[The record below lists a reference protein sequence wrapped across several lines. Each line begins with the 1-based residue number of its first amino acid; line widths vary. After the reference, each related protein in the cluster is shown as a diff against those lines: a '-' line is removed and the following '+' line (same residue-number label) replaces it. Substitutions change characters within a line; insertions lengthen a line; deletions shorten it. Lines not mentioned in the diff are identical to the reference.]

1 MFKYLPLLWANLKRK
16 KLRTSLTLASIVIA
30 FLLFGMLRALQ
41 TALTGSADLA
51 GVDRLIT
58 MHKVS
63 FIQSL
68 PLSYL
73 NRIQA
78 VEGVRAAGS
87 SSWFGGIYQED
98 RNQLAVFAVEP
109 ELFFN
114 LYTEYKLPEEQRKAW
129 IADRASAIVSRGL
142 ADRFG
147 WKVGDTIPMR
157 SNIFTNKSGGSVWQ
171 MKIAGIY
178 DATNADQSVYFHY
191 EYFNESRSFGR
202 DEIGMVA
209 VRLTDK
215 NQAADVARKIDA
227 MFANSSTETK
237 TNTERAF
244 MQNFANQMGNIAA
257 LVTAIAT
264 AVFFTMLLVT
274 ANTMGQSIRER
285 INEIAVMKTLG
296 FSSASV
302 TALVF
307 GEALLVT
314 TIGGLIGLGLAALLS
329 GAMGKVMATFFPVIG
344 LGVSSF
350 VLGVVLIFVL
360 GSLAAALPAAQ
371 AWRLKI
377 VDALRRT

>member
-1 MFKYLPLLWANLKRK
+1 MFKYLPLLWANLGRK

-41 TALTGSADLA
+41 SALTGSADLA

-68 PLSYL
+68 PRAYL

-87 SSWFGGIYQED
+87 SSWFGGIYQQD
-98 RNQLAVFAVEP
+98 RNQIAVFATEP
-109 ELFFN
+109 ELFFD

-129 IADRASAIVSRGL
+129 LADRGSAIVSRGL

-147 WKVGDTIPMR
+147 WKLGDTIPMR
-157 SNIFTNKSGGSVWQ
+157 SNIYTNKNGGNVWD

-191 EYFNESRSFGR
+191 DYFNESISFGK
-202 DEIGMVA
+202 DQIGMVS
-209 VRLTDK
+209 VRLQDK
-215 NQAADVARKIDA
+215 NKAAEVAQKIDA
-227 MFANSSTETK
+227 MFANSPTETK

-244 MQNFANQMGNIAA
+244 MQNFANQMGNIGA
-257 LVTAIAT
+257 LVTAVAA

-285 INEIAVMKTLG
+285 INELAVMKTLG
-296 FSSASV
+296 FSSFSV

-314 TIGGLIGLGLAALLS
+314 ALGGAIGLGLAAMLS
-329 GAMGKVMATFFPVIG
+329 GAMQKVMATFFPVIG
-344 LGVSSF
+344 LGTSTF
-350 VLGVVLIFVL
+350 VLGGALILVL

>member
-1 MFKYLPLLWANLKRK
+1 MKYLPLLWANLNRKR
-16 KLRTSLTLASIVIA
+16 LRTSLTLASIVIA

-73 NRIQA
+73 NRIRG

-98 RNQLAVFAVEP
+98 RNQLAVFATEP
-109 ELFFN
+109 KNFFE
-114 LYTEYKLPEEQRKAW
+114 LYTEYDLPADQREAW
-129 IADRASAIVSRGL
+129 FADRASAIVGFGL
-142 ADRFG
+142 AEKFG
-147 WKVGDTIPMR
+147 WKVGQIIPVR
-157 SNIFTNKSGGSVWQ
+157 SNIFTKKDGGNVWE

-178 DATNADQSVYFHY
+178 KASNGDNNSIYFHY
-191 EYFNESRSFGR
+191 DYFNESRSFGR
-202 DEIGMVA
+202 DQIGMVA
-209 VRLTDK
+209 VRLKDA
-215 NQAADVARKIDA
+215 NQAGAISKKIDA

-244 MQNFANQMGNIAA
+244 MQSFANQMGNIGA
-257 LVTAIAT
+257 LVTAVAS

-296 FSSASV
+296 FSSFAV

-314 TIGGLIGLGLAALLS
+314 AIGGLIGLGLAAMLS
-329 GAMGKVMATFFPVIG
+329 GMISKVMSNFFPVLG
-344 LGVSSF
+344 LGAGTYIG
-350 VLGVVLIFVL
+350 GVVLVLVL
-360 GSLAAALPAAQ
+360 GSLAAALPSAQ

-377 VDALRRT
+377 VDALRRS

>member
-1 MFKYLPLLWANLKRK
+1 MLKYLPLLWANLKRK
-16 KLRTSLTLASIVIA
+16 KMRTSLTIASIVIA

-41 TALTGSADLA
+41 SALTGSADLA
-51 GVDRLIT
+51 GADRLIT

-73 NRIQA
+73 NRIKG

-98 RNQLAVFAVEP
+98 RNQVATFATEP
-109 ELFFN
+109 ETFFD
-114 LYTEYKLPEEQRKAW
+114 LYTEYKLPDEQRAAW
-129 IADRASAIVSRGL
+129 IADRGSAVVSRTL

-157 SNIFTNKSGGSVWQ
+157 SNIFTNKNGGNVWD

-178 DATNADQSVYFHY
+178 DATNADQSIYFHY
-191 EYFNESRSFGR
+191 EYFNESRTFGR
-202 DEIGMVA
+202 DEIGMVS
-209 VRLTDK
+209 VRLQDPDK
-215 NQAADVARKIDA
+215 AAEVSQKIDA
-227 MFANSSTETK
+227 MFANSPTETK

-244 MQNFANQMGNIAA
+244 MQSFANQMGNIGA
-257 LVTAIAT
+257 LVTAIAS

-296 FSSASV
+296 FSSWSV

-314 TIGGLIGLGLAALLS
+314 AIGGFIGLGLAAMLS
-329 GAMGKVMATFFPVIG
+329 GLIAKVMATFFPVLGIG
-344 LGVSSF
+344 ASTY
-350 VLGVVLIFVL
+350 VLGVVLVFVL
-360 GSLAAALPAAQ
+360 GSCAAALPAAQ

-377 VDALRRT
+377 VDALRRS

>member
-1 MFKYLPLLWANLKRK
+1 MFKYLPLLWANLGRK

-41 TALTGSADLA
+41 SAFTGGADLA

-68 PLSYL
+68 PRAYL

-78 VEGVRAAGS
+78 VDGVRAAGS

-98 RNQLAVFAVEP
+98 RNQVAVFATEP
-109 ELFFN
+109 ELFFD
-114 LYTEYKLPEEQRKAW
+114 LYTEYKLPDEQRKAW
-129 IADRASAIVSRGL
+129 LADRGSAIVSRGL
-142 ADRFG
+142 ADRFK
-147 WKVGDTIPMR
+147 WKLGDTIPMR
-157 SNIFTNKSGGSVWQ
+157 SNIYTNKKGGNVWD

-178 DATNADQSVYFHY
+178 DATNSDQSVYFHY
-191 EYFNESRSFGR
+191 DYFNESIAFGR
-202 DEIGMVA
+202 DQIGMVS
-209 VRLTDK
+209 VRLQDK
-215 NQAADVARKIDA
+215 NQSAEVAQKIDA
-227 MFANSSTETK
+227 MFANSPTETK

-244 MQNFANQMGNIAA
+244 MQNFANQMGNIGA
-257 LVTAIAT
+257 LVTAIAA

-285 INEIAVMKTLG
+285 ISELAVMKTLG
-296 FSSASV
+296 FSSLSV
-302 TALVF
+302 TVLVF

-314 TIGGLIGLGLAALLS
+314 ALGGIIGLGLAAMLS
-329 GAMGKVMATFFPVIG
+329 GFMQKVMATFFPVIG
-344 LGVSSF
+344 LGSSTF
-350 VLGVVLIFVL
+350 VLGAVLIVVL